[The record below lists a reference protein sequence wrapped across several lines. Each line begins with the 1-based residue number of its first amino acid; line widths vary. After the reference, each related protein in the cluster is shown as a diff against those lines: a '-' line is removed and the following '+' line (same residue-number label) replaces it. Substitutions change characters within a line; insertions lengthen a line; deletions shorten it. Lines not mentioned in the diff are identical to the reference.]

1 MDYTEILGWTATALL
16 LVGYYLNAKQYIY
29 SWLVWLF
36 NDDDLCNA
44 YSILFSGFLIYCSG
58 IFEYF
63 WIL

>member
-1 MDYTEILGWTATALL
+1 MAGLAGW
-16 LVGYYLNAKQYIY
+16 Q
-29 SWLVWLF
+29 F